1 MLLIKNGTLIDP
13 VSEKEGKYDILIKD
27 GCIYSVDKAE
37 DKAEI
42 EAAAIDESSSEKE
55 IKVIDAKGKYISP
68 GLTDVHV
75 HFRDPGFTYKEDIIS
90 GSKAAMAGGFTHV
103 VLMANTK
110 PVVDNKETLKY
121 ILDKAKETPLK
132 IDTCATVS
140 KELKGKELTDMEGL
154 KEAGAAGFTDDGI
167 PLLDEEFVRKAMQE
181 AVRLNVPLSFHEE
194 NPEFIKENGIN
205 HGKASEY
212 YGIYGSDRQAEI
224 SMIERDIELAKK
236 TGAVIDIQHISTKE
250 GVSLV
255 REARRDHPNIFAEAT
270 PHHFSLN
277 EEAVI
282 KYGANAKMNPPLR
295 TEEDRLA
302 IIEGLKDGTISM
314 IATDHAPHAYEE
326 KAGAEAITRSLS
338 GIIGLESAFPLA
350 VTNLVKP
357 GYMTLYQVMERF
369 TKGPAELYGFN
380 CKGVV
385 KGEEA
390 DLIIYDPD
398 EEFIYERS
406 FSKSTNSPFLKENRQ
421 GEKLYGKIYMT
432 IIDGKIVYNDG
443 VFDGE

>member
-1 MLLIKNGTLIDP
+1 MIGGWIGVVTCFLLSPIFGL
-13 VSEKEGKYDILIKD
+13 
-27 GCIYSVDKAE
+27 SV
-37 DKAEI
+37 
-42 EAAAIDESSSEKE
+42 
-55 IKVIDAKGKYISP
+55 
-68 GLTDVHV
+68 
-75 HFRDPGFTYKEDIIS
+75 
-90 GSKAAMAGGFTHV
+90 
-103 VLMANTK
+103 
-110 PVVDNKETLKY
+110 
-121 ILDKAKETPLK
+121 
-132 IDTCATVS
+132 
-140 KELKGKELTDMEGL
+140 
-154 KEAGAAGFTDDGI
+154 
-167 PLLDEEFVRKAMQE
+167 
-181 AVRLNVPLSFHEE
+181 
-194 NPEFIKENGIN
+194 
-205 HGKASEY
+205 
-212 YGIYGSDRQAEI
+212 EI
-224 SMIERDIELAKK
+224 S
-236 TGAVIDIQHISTKE
+236 
-250 GVSLV
+250 V
-255 REARRDHPNIFAEAT
+255 RN
-270 PHHFSLN
+270 HFSLD

-295 TEEDRLA
+295 TKEDRLA
-302 IIEGLKDGTISM
+302 TIEGLKDGTISM

-406 FSKSTNSPFLKENRQ
+406 FSKSSNSPFLKENWQ